1 MNKISL
7 IILRLVV
14 VIAALSY
21 VFKETGWATVVLF
34 SILLIQTEITGIVVT
49 ILIKER
55 NVSSQG

>member
-21 VFKETGWATVVLF
+21 VFKETGWATVALF
-34 SILLIQTEITGIVVT
+34 SILFIQTEITGIVVT
-49 ILIKER
+49 ILIKEK
-55 NVSSQG
+55 NVSS